1 MTRVVDLVNFNADAS
16 CLRAADWLAALGG
29 GERSCF
35 CRWLGVYL
43 QERRPVVMGFT
54 GATVADLAELNPEAI
69 DLVNAHP
76 EIFEVVLRPF
86 SHDIALLRSPA
97 GFALNVH
104 AGRAAIEHAF
114 HRVTPYYLPAE
125 FMLTNAQVYHLEQAG
140 VRGTFVNAARFK
152 DELRARIPDRPYLV
166 RGIFG
171 SSLRCIPI
179 NGVLSD
185 AYLKSLHLWDV
196 VAWNQTL
203 AETAGEVTFSWR
215 DGESFLFVPDGIQR
229 ERAWLQGESREVERA
244 FLRDVDGSLAFD
256 EPDAA
261 DTRVYRSYP
270 VHSFSDWFREFRML
284 GFIDRLAAIEQR
296 IDAFDTTATAL
307 WLQAINSD
315 VFSAVEKDSPVI
327 TLRTAPNGDRKN
339 REISWT
345 IQRSE
350 RGFEGEEYLE
360 ILGAGPD
367 AARLIADATGPHIEK
382 LRARRR
388 YLEKTVEVDR
398 RVRGARSG
406 RSDNVRR

>member
-35 CRWLGVYL
+35 CRWLGVYVE
-43 QERRPVVMGFT
+43 ERRPVVMGFT
-54 GATVADLAELNPEAI
+54 GATVADLAALNPEAI

-76 EIFEVVLRPF
+76 DVFEVVLRPF

-97 GFALNVH
+97 GFALNVR

-114 HRVTPYYLPAE
+114 RRVTPYYLPAE
-125 FMLTNAQVYHLEQAG
+125 FMLTNAQLHHLEQSG

-152 DELRARIPDRPYLV
+152 DELRARIPGRPYMV

-179 NGVLSD
+179 NGALSD
-185 AYLKSLHLWDV
+185 AYLQSLHLWDV
-196 VAWNQTL
+196 VRWNQTL
-203 AETAGEVTFSWR
+203 AETADDVAFSWR

-229 ERAWLQGESREVERA
+229 ERAWLQGESRQVERS
-244 FLRDVDGSLAFD
+244 LLGDVDGSLAFD
-256 EPDAA
+256 ALDGA
-261 DTRVYRSYP
+261 DPRVFRSYP

-284 GFIDRLAAIEQR
+284 GFIDRLTALERR
-296 IDAFDTTATAL
+296 IDTFDTTATAL

-327 TLRTAPNGDRKN
+327 ALRTAPNGDRRN
-339 REISWT
+339 REVSWT

-360 ILGAGPD
+360 MLDAGAD
-367 AARLIADATGPHIEK
+367 AGRLIAGAAGPHIEK
-382 LRARRR
+382 LRARRS
-388 YLEKTVEVDR
+388 YLERTLNVDR
-398 RVRGARSG
+398 GVTGARS
-406 RSDNVRR
+406 NP